1 MTDYDITEIADA
13 RFMVLMCP
21 PASPEAKA
29 LVNDIINIIE
39 QAEQRQ
45 RARKAK
51 DKAAFRAAV
60 GLVVGDLLIAL
71 EVKEHGWSY
80 HGLSPAAFDD
90 RPVGYKTF
98 KPIVETMEAVG
109 LIVISKGRNSKA
121 PQFDEGTALSYL
133 PGFSTRFRPTQV
145 MVSMAEEAGVCH
157 GSARK
162 HFPQQLPSN
171 VIEVRGKSTT
181 VRGMK
186 TKGKKLKLAHTEKS
200 RAMEAEVKSLN
211 KFLGGF
217 ELEGG
222 GFSGYRRLFARGD
235 VDGFDFHWG
244 GRLYGVGDYS
254 YQNIKK
260 TERQKMTINGE
271 EVVEIDI
278 NASYL
283 TLLYGIAG
291 YPLPNRDDLYA
302 IGGYNRVI
310 VKAWITA
317 TIGHHGFH
325 TRWPPNAIQEIKDA
339 GIEKSAGLTMTSLQP
354 VILDHFPMLAD
365 WPSQKV
371 TWADLMF
378 TESEIIIGTML
389 ELMHSHCIPCFSVH
403 DSIIV
408 RKSDQQIA
416 METLKDQFFRRTS
429 IEPRLKVNQSP
440 TQHPIAGDLRVTERG

>member
-1 MTDYDITEIADA
+1 MTDHDITEIADA
-13 RFMVLMCP
+13 RYMGLMCP
-21 PASPEAKA
+21 PASPEARA

-39 QAEQRQ
+39 QAEHRQ

-109 LIVISKGRNSKA
+109 LIGISKGRNIKA
-121 PQFDEGTALSYL
+121 PQFNEGTTSYY
-133 PGFSTRFRPTQV
+133 PGFASRFRPTQV
-145 MVSMAEEAGVCH
+145 LVSMAKASGV
-157 GSARK
+157 GQGQAREYFI
-162 HFPQQLPSN
+162 HQLPKK
-171 VIEVRGKSTT
+171 VIEVRTKSTKAFGREAT
-181 VRGMK
+181 GKRMK
-186 TKGKKLKLAHTEKS
+186 LEHTEKS
-200 RAMEAEVKSLN
+200 RAMEADVKSLN
-211 KFLGGF
+211 KFLAGF
-217 ELEGG
+217 DLEGG
-222 GFSGYRRLFARGD
+222 SFSGYRRLFARGD
-235 VDGFDFHWG
+235 VDGFDFQWG
-244 GRLYGVGDYS
+244 GRLYGVGDLG
-254 YQNIKK
+254 YQTVKK
-260 TERQKMTINGE
+260 TERQKMTIGGE

-283 TLLYGIAG
+283 TILHGMAG
-291 YPLPNRDDLYA
+291 HPLPNRDDLYA
-302 IGGYNRVI
+302 IGGYNRTI

-325 TRWPPNAIQEIKDA
+325 TRWPKNAIQEIRDV
-339 GIEKSAGLTMTSLQP
+339 GIDKPAGLTMTSLQP
-354 VILDHFPMLAD
+354 DILDHFPMLAD

-389 ELMHSHCIPCFSVH
+389 ELMHSFGIPCFSVH

-416 METLKDQFFRRTS
+416 METLKDQFFRRTN
-429 IEPRLKVNQSP
+429 IEPRLKVS
-440 TQHPIAGDLRVTERG
+440 

>member
-1 MTDYDITEIADA
+1 MIDHDITEIADA
-13 RFMVLMCP
+13 RFMGLMCA

-29 LVNDIINIIE
+29 LVNNIINIIE
-39 QAEQRQ
+39 QAEQRK
-45 RARKAK
+45 RVRKAK
-51 DKAAFRAAV
+51 DKAAFRLAV
-60 GLVVGDLLIAL
+60 GLITGDLLIAM
-71 EVKEHGWSY
+71 EVKEYGWSY
-80 HGLSPAAFDD
+80 GGLSPAAFDD

-109 LIVISKGRNSKA
+109 LFSISKGRNAQA
-121 PQFDEGTALSYL
+121 PQFDEGAAPSYHPSL
-133 PGFSTRFRPTQV
+133 ATRFRLTQV
-145 MVSMAEEAGVCH
+145 MISVADEAGVHH

-162 HFPQQLPSN
+162 HFPQQLPNN

-186 TKGKKLKLAHTEKS
+186 AKGKKLKLAHTEKS
-200 RAMEAEVKSLN
+200 RAMEADVKSLN
-211 KFLGGF
+211 RFLAGF

-222 GFSGYRRLFARGD
+222 SFSGYRRLFSNGD
-235 VDGFDFHWG
+235 IAGFDFQWG
-244 GRLYGVGDYS
+244 GRLYGVGDDS
-254 YQNIKK
+254 YQTIKK
-260 TERQKMTINGE
+260 TERQKMTIGGE
-271 EVVEIDI
+271 DVVEIDI

-283 TLLYGIAG
+283 TILHGMAG

-317 TIGHHGFH
+317 TIGHYDFH
-325 TRWPPNAIQEIKDA
+325 TRWPKNAIQEIQDA
-339 GIEKSAGLTMTSLQP
+339 GIDKPAELTMRLLQP

-378 TESEIIIGTML
+378 IESEIIIGTML
-389 ELMHSHCIPCFSVH
+389 ERMHSYGIPCFSVH

-408 RKSDQQIA
+408 RKSDQSIA
-416 METLKDQFFRRTS
+416 MKTLKDQIFRQTS
-429 IEPRLKVNQSP
+429 IEPRLKVN
-440 TQHPIAGDLRVTERG
+440 

>member
-1 MTDYDITEIADA
+1 MTDYDINEIADA
-13 RFMVLMCP
+13 RFMGLMCP

-29 LVNDIINIIE
+29 LVVDIINIIE
-39 QAEQRQ
+39 QSEQRQ
-45 RARKAK
+45 RARKAE
-51 DKAAFRAAV
+51 DKAAFRSAV
-60 GLVVGDLLIAL
+60 GLIIGDLLIAM
-71 EVKEHGWSY
+71 EVKEYGWSY

-90 RPVGYKTF
+90 QPVGYKTF

-109 LIVISKGRNSKA
+109 LIAISKGRNIKA
-121 PQFDEGTALSYL
+121 PQFNEGVSSYY
-133 PGFSTRFRPTQV
+133 PGFASRFRPTQV
-145 MVSMAEEAGVCH
+145 MVSMADERGVRH

-162 HFPQQLPSN
+162 HFPQQLPNN
-171 VIEVRGKSTT
+171 VIEVRCTSTS
-181 VRGMK
+181 VRGVK
-186 TKGKKLKLAHTEKS
+186 TKGKKLKFVHTEKS
-200 RAMEAEVKSLN
+200 RAMETDVKSLN
-211 KFLGGF
+211 KFLAGF
-217 ELEGG
+217 ELEGRS
-222 GFSGYRRLFARGD
+222 FSGYRRLFSNGD
-235 VDGFDFHWG
+235 IEGFDFQWG

-254 YQNIKK
+254 YQTIKK
-260 TERQKMTINGE
+260 TERQKMTIGGE

-283 TLLYGIAG
+283 TILYGITG

-302 IGGYNRVI
+302 IGGYNRTI

-325 TRWPPNAIQEIKDA
+325 TRWPKNAIQEIRDV
-339 GIEKSAGLTMTSLQP
+339 GIDKPAGLTMTSLQP
-354 VILDHFPMLAD
+354 DILDHFPMLAD

-389 ELMHSHCIPCFSVH
+389 ELMHSFGIPCFSVH

-416 METLKDQFFRRTS
+416 METLKDQFFRQTN
-429 IEPRLKVNQSP
+429 IEPRLKVS
-440 TQHPIAGDLRVTERG
+440 